1 MKAPFVRKCRIRTAR
16 RVQGSALRARK
27 RSLVPGRRKDF
38 APKDVRALAERLRTQ
53 LDEANYR
60 YHVLDDPQISD
71 EDYDALLRQLL
82 DLEESHPEVRS
93 LDSPTQRVGGEPSAG
108 FPPYVHTRPMLSL
121 ANAFDESELVAFD
134 ARVRKLTGV
143 EGDIAYT
150 CELKIDGLAVSLRY
164 DDGRLTAGGTRGD
177 GSTGEEITANLRTIK
192 SIPLQLRAIK
202 GATPRHI
209 DVRGEAYLRKA
220 DFAKLNAEREARDL
234 RPFENP
240 RNTAAG
246 ALRQRDPKMA
256 AERRLSFY
264 AYAIGELD
272 AAQVPATQNEL
283 LDYLRGL
290 GFRVNEHA
298 VRVASIGDVIGYVE
312 RFEAERESLDYE
324 IDGVVVKVDDL
335 ALQARLGSV
344 GKDPRWAVAYKFRAR
359 EAQTK
364 LLAIEIN
371 VGRTGTLNPYAVL
384 EPVRLGGVTVT
395 NATLHNEED
404 IRRKDIRAG
413 DVVIVRRAGDV
424 IPQVV
429 GPVLE
434 LRKGDPPPYSLPT
447 RCPVCGSDVDRPEG
461 EVMARC
467 TNATCPAQL
476 VERIR
481 HFCSRGAMDIEGV
494 GDQLALALVEHELVH
509 DAGDLYRLDRD
520 ALSALPRMAEKSAS
534 NVLAAIEASKARGLA
549 RVLFGLGI
557 RMVGAQNAGL
567 LASEFGTIDAI
578 AAANEDELVAVEGI
592 GPEIARSVVLFFAQ
606 EPNRAMVAR
615 LKAAGVDCT
624 APKRERAAAGVL
636 AGKALVLTGTLPS
649 LTRDEAAA
657 MIVAAGG
664 KVSGSVSKKTD
675 YVVAGAE
682 AGSKLA
688 KAESLAVPV
697 IDEAGLRALLERD
710 DPGA

>member
-1 MKAPFVRKCRIRTAR
+1 VAGTKALER
-16 RVQGSALRARK
+16 RAREL
-27 RSLVPGRRKDF
+27 R
-38 APKDVRALAERLRTQ
+38 ERLN
-53 LDEANYR
+53 DANHR

-71 EDYDALLRQLL
+71 EDYDALLRELL
-82 DLEESHPEVRS
+82 DLEESHAELRTP
-93 LDSPTQRVGGEPSAG
+93 DSPTQRIGGMPSAG
-108 FPPYVHTRPMLSL
+108 FPPYVHARPMLSL
-121 ANAFDESELVAFD
+121 ANAFDEAELLAFD
-134 ARVRKLTGV
+134 ARVRKLAAI
-143 EGDIAYT
+143 EGEVAYT
-150 CELKIDGLAVSLRY
+150 CELKIDGVAVSLRY
-164 DDGRLTAGGTRGD
+164 EGGRLTAGGTRGD

-192 SIPLQLRAIK
+192 SVPLQLRTANRD
-202 GATPRHI
+202 TPRRI
-209 DVRGEAYLRKA
+209 DVRGEAYLRKS
-220 DFAKLNAEREARDL
+220 DFAKLNAQRVARDL

-246 ALRQRDPKMA
+246 GLRQRDPKLTA
-256 AERRLSFY
+256 ARALSFY

-272 AAQVPATQNEL
+272 ADHPPASQWDL
-283 LDYLRGL
+283 LGFLHSL

-298 VRVASIGDVIGYVE
+298 ARVDSIRGVIRFVADFEE
-312 RFEAERESLDYE
+312 RRELLDYE

-344 GKDPRWAVAYKFRAR
+344 GKDPRWAVAFKFRAR
-359 EAQTK
+359 EARTK
-364 LLAIEIN
+364 LLAIEVN

-395 NATLHNEED
+395 NATLHNQED

-434 LRKGDPPPYSLPT
+434 LRHGNPPPYELPV
-447 RCPVCGSDVDRPEG
+447 RCPVCGADVDRPEG

-476 VERIR
+476 VERVR
-481 HFCSRGAMDIEGV
+481 HFCSRGAMDIEGI
-494 GDQLALALVEHELVH
+494 GDQLARVLVDHQLVR
-509 DAGDLYRLDRD
+509 DAGDLYHLDLA
-520 ALSALPRMAEKSAS
+520 ALGGLPRMAEKSAS
-534 NVLAAIEASKARGLA
+534 NVLAAIEASKRRGLA

-557 RMVGAQNAGL
+557 RMVGGQNAVL
-567 LASEFGTIDAI
+567 LAAEFGTIDAL
-578 AAANEDELVAVEGI
+578 AAAAEDELTAVEGI

-624 APKRERAAAGVL
+624 APKRERAPAGVL
-636 AGKALVLTGTLPS
+636 AGKTLVLTGTLPS
-649 LTRDEAAA
+649 LTRDEAAS
-657 MIVAAGG
+657 MIAAAGG
-664 KVSGSVSKKTD
+664 KVSASVSKKTD

-688 KAESLAVPV
+688 KAESLEIPV
-697 IDEAGLRALLERD
+697 LDEAGLRELLD
-710 DPGA
+710 SGG